1 MTNDKPLVSI
11 IVNCF
16 NGEKYLRE
24 ALSSILNQSYKNWE
38 VIFWD
43 NQSTDSSAEIYKSYK
58 EKRFKYFYSNE
69 HTSLYKARNLAIEK
83 AQGDFISFLDADDLW
98 DEKKLDMLMPYFK
111 DPEVGVV
118 FGNIWLAKKNI
129 EKKKLHAIHQLP
141 RGKVYDDLIK
151 NYNIS
156 IISNIIRKNFYL
168 QLGKKFDERFNFI
181 GDFDLFL
188 RLSKICK
195 FESIQEPIAYYR
207 LHGKNLTTINKEK
220 EVEEFELWLKENQN
234 NLKKFQVENFKNK
247 IKYKEFVNYKIDG
260 NYRKCINMIL
270 NKEISLLNLK
280 NLIIFFTPISFLK
293 KLLWYHQD

>member
-24 ALSSILNQSYKNWE
+24 ALSSILDQSYENWE

-43 NQSTDSSAEIYKSYK
+43 NKSTDSSAKIYKSYE

-83 AQGDFISFLDADDLW
+83 STGDFISFLDVDDLW
-98 DEKKLDMLMPYFK
+98 DKHKLDFLIPYFK
-111 DPEVGVV
+111 QPDVGVV
-118 FGNIWLAKKNI
+118 FGNMWLLKKDMR
-129 EKKKLHAIHQLP
+129 KKKLHANQKLP
-141 RGKVYDDLIK
+141 RGNVHDELVK

-168 QLGKKFDERFNFI
+168 KLKKKFDERFNFI

-188 RLSKICK
+188 RLSKTCK
-195 FESIQEPIAYYR
+195 FESIQKPVAYYR
-207 LHGKNLTTINKEK
+207 LHGRNLTTLNKEK
-220 EVEEFELWLKENQN
+220 EVKEFQLWLTENQN
-234 NLKKFQVENFKNK
+234 NLKEFQVRNFQNK
-247 IKYKEFVNYKIDG
+247 INYKKFVNYKIEG
-260 NYRKCINMIL
+260 NYRECISML
-270 NKEISLLNLK
+270 LKKEISLLSIK
-280 NLIIFFTPISFLK
+280 NLVILFTPIFILK

>member
-1 MTNDKPLVSI
+1 MINEKPLISI

-24 ALSSILNQSYKNWE
+24 ALSSILDQSYKNWE

-43 NQSTDSSAEIYKSYK
+43 NQSTDSSAEIYKSFK
-58 EKRFKYFYSNE
+58 DKRFKYFYSNE
-69 HTSLYKARNLAIEK
+69 HTSLYKARNLAIER
-83 AQGDFISFLDADDLW
+83 AQGDFISFLDTDDLW
-98 DEKKLDMLMPYFK
+98 DKKKLEALMPYFK
-111 DPEVGVV
+111 EPDVGVV
-118 FGNIWLAKKNI
+118 FGNIWLVKKNI
-129 EKKKLHAIHQLP
+129 EKKKLHAINQLP

-168 QLGKKFDERFNFI
+168 KLDKKFDERFNFI

-207 LHGKNLTTINKEK
+207 LHGRNLTTINKEK
-220 EVEEFELWLKENQN
+220 EVEEFELWLKENKN
-234 NLKKFQVENFKNK
+234 NLKNFQIENFKNK
-247 IKYKEFVNYKIDG
+247 IKYKEFVNCKIDG

-280 NLIIFFTPISFLK
+280 NLLIFFTPILFLK